1 MLLDSKLLTKP
12 CTQQCCY
19 LLQRPWHEY
28 EHNFQI
34 MYKVG
39 MGHKPP
45 IPDKVSPE
53 GKDFLCHCLESDPK
67 MRWTASQLL
76 DHPFVKVCLMA
87 LAPKTVDG
95 NWKQLLVGLIVCSY
109 ATGLCIKVGDW
120 YQVDAVQKTRYGNFS
135 EAHVDVASKHLT
147 KNLVCT
153 MQSTFTAVLR
163 CIIFMLKRLVKL
175 QLGGSYLDL
184 PRPPCLKF

>member
-1 MLLDSKLLTKP
+1 MSGWFLTSQGTEVCALFHTELLTKL
-12 CTQQCCY
+12 CTFCF

-34 MYKVG
+34 MYRVG

-76 DHPFVKVCLMA
+76 DHPFVKVCLTA
-87 LAPKTVDG
+87 LAAKTADG
-95 NWKQLLVGLIVCSY
+95 NQTTFSLAVSCAAMPQGFVSWQEADTKLMPNRKKARCGKLRWHLCCCSQTSSY
-109 ATGLCIKVGDW
+109 
-120 YQVDAVQKTRYGNFS
+120 
-135 EAHVDVASKHLT
+135 
-147 KNLVCT
+147 KNLAPC
-153 MQSTFTAVLR
+153 S
-163 CIIFMLKRLVKL
+163 MLCC
-175 QLGGSYLDL
+175 S
-184 PRPPCLKF
+184 